1 MKKLSTVLLL
11 ALVALTACAWT
22 AKGTGTQPAESE
34 PTEPPAVAA
43 VAVQPPAPEP
53 EPKEPE
59 WIEYEATAY
68 CSCEKCCGSW
78 ALNRPDGIAYTAS
91 GAVAEQGVTIA
102 ADWDVLPPGTIV
114 YIDGLGERVVQDR
127 GGAIKG
133 NAVDIYFEDH
143 DEALVFGR
151 QAVRLYIIE
160 ERREQS

>member
-22 AKGTGTQPAESE
+22 AKGTGTQPAESK

-78 ALNRPDGIAYTAS
+78 ALNRPDGIVYTAS

-102 ADWDVLPPGTIV
+102 ADWTTPSPWDRHLHRRPGRTSGPGSRRSHKGERRRHLLRRPRRSPGLRPPGSPP
-114 YIDGLGERVVQDR
+114 
-127 GGAIKG
+127 
-133 NAVDIYFEDH
+133 IY
-143 DEALVFGR
+143 
-151 QAVRLYIIE
+151 Y
-160 ERREQS
+160 

>member
-22 AKGTGTQPAESE
+22 AKGTGTQPAESK
-34 PTEPPAVAA
+34 PTKPPAVAA

-53 EPKEPE
+53 EPEEPE

-78 ALNRPDGIAYTAS
+78 ALNRPDGIVYTAS

-102 ADWDVLPPGTIV
+102 AD
-114 YIDGLGERVVQDR
+114 
-127 GGAIKG
+127 
-133 NAVDIYFEDH
+133 
-143 DEALVFGR
+143 
-151 QAVRLYIIE
+151 
-160 ERREQS
+160 

>member
-22 AKGTGTQPAESE
+22 AKGTGTQPAESK

-53 EPKEPE
+53 EPEEPE

-78 ALNRPDGIAYTAS
+78 ELNRPDGIVYTAS

-102 ADWDVLPPGTIV
+102 ADWDVLPPGTVV

-133 NAVDIYFEDH
+133 NAVDVYFEDH

-151 QAVRLYIIE
+151 QTVRLYIVE
-160 ERREQS
+160 GGDGP